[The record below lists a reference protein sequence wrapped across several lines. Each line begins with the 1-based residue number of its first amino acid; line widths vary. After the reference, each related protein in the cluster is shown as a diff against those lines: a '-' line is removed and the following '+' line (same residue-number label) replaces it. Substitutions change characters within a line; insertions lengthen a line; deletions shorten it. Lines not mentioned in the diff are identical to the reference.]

1 MICTALRQTE
11 AWGPAHVELPDSELE
26 ELSDESWSEA
36 LSWLRAHR
44 LPFSFARRIAL
55 MSETIFQNAAASPN
69 VQICWPLKVLL
80 NLNKAHRSTS
90 KHDVVLAPHIL
101 ILAHPCPCPGITL
114 ALAKTSFYYR
124 TMNTV

>member
-69 VQICWPLKVLL
+69 VQILL
-80 NLNKAHRSTS
+80 ASQGAFELEQGAQVNQQA
-90 KHDVVLAPHIL
+90 
-101 ILAHPCPCPGITL
+101 
-114 ALAKTSFYYR
+114 
-124 TMNTV
+124 